1 MAFHRGDKIS
11 FINEALY
18 GVVVD
23 QMTERHVLVEC
34 QGIEMDVSIDEIIK
48 IEHIPKVEGK
58 HIFPIKKAIKKIDE
72 LPDMKIDSRNSS
84 SISVGD
90 IVSFMSD
97 NSRGRVIAKLNDSMF
112 DVEIESGF
120 SIPVNR
126 LEIEK
131 VWQTDSNFNVKGIE
145 KKIKKDLDKTL
156 PILSKKKKA
165 ADVFFNHNEIDLHID
180 NLTDAWSHL
189 SNFEIVIFQVS
200 AFRKRLYQAFEDNEN
215 QLIVIHGVGKGV
227 LKDKIIEVVNL
238 LPNVS
243 IQPADMKIY
252 GMGASQI
259 VIH

>member
-72 LPDMKIDSRNSS
+72 LPDMKIESRNSS

-156 PILSKKKKA
+156 PVL
-165 ADVFFNHNEIDLHID
+165 LHID

-189 SNFEIVIFQVS
+189 SNFENVIFQVS

-238 LPNVS
+238 LPNIS